1 MRWPRFAQETVV
13 RIRTAPGGF
22 NPYGDPIE
30 STTAR
35 DDVTRCIVEPTG
47 STEGTTRGRVGVVT
61 SWTISAPPGTDV
73 LSTDQVEIPR
83 GFHLVEGVEVPGTVC
98 DVEGE
103 IGDWRTNAGG
113 PGSVTIRVKRA
124 VG

>member
-1 MRWPRFAQETVV
+1 M
-13 RIRTAPGGF
+13 RIRATEGGF
-22 NPYGDPIE
+22 DPYGDPIE

-35 DDVTRCIVEPTG
+35 DDITRCIVEPTG

-73 LSTDQVEIPR
+73 LSTDQVEVR
-83 GFHLVEGVEVPGTVC
+83 GVVC

-103 IGDWRTNAGG
+103 IGDWRTDAGG
-113 PGSVTIRVKRA
+113 PGSVTVRVKRA

>member
-1 MRWPRFAQETVV
+1 M
-13 RIRTAPGGF
+13 RIRATEGGF
-22 NPYGDPIE
+22 DPYGDPIE

-35 DDVTRCIVEPTG
+35 DDITRCIVEPTG
-47 STEGTTRGRVGVVT
+47 STEGATRGRVGVVT

-73 LSTDQVEIPR
+73 LSTDQVEVR
-83 GFHLVEGVEVPGTVC
+83 GVTC

>member
-1 MRWPRFAQETVV
+1 M

-22 NPYGDPIE
+22 DPYGDPI
-30 STTAR
+30 SGTTTR
-35 DDVTRCIVEPTG
+35 TDITRCIVEPTG
-47 STEGTTRGRVGVVT
+47 STEGATRGRVGVVT

-73 LSTDQVEIPR
+73 LSTDQIEV
-83 GFHLVEGVEVPGTVC
+83 LGVTC

-113 PGSVTIRVKRA
+113 PGSVTIRAKRA

>member
-1 MRWPRFAQETVV
+1 M

-22 NPYGDPIE
+22 DPYGDPI
-30 STTAR
+30 SGTTER
-35 DDVTRCIVEPTG
+35 IDVTRCIVEPTG
-47 STEGTTRGRVGVVT
+47 STEGATRGRVGVVT

-73 LSTDQVEIPR
+73 LSTDQIEV
-83 GFHLVEGVEVPGTVC
+83 LGVTC

-103 IGDWRTNAGG
+103 IGDWRTNVGG
-113 PGSVTIRVKRA
+113 PGSVTVRVKRA